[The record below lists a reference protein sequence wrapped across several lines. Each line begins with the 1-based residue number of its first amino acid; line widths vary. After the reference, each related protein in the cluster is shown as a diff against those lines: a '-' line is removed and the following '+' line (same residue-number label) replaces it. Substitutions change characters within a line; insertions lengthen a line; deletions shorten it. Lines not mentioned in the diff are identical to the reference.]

1 MREHAFDYTFIDKEF
16 AENQSFE
23 AINKGTI

>member
-1 MREHAFDYTFIDKEF
+1 MREHAFDYTFRDNEF
-16 AENQSFE
+16 AETQSFE